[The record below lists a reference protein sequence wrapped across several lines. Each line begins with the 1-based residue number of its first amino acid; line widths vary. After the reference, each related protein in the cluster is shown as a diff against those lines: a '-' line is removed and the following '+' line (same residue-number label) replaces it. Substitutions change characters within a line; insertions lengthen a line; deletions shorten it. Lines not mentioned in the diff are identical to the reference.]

1 LVRFGDANM
10 ENKSDDPE
18 RRKNFVQGTA
28 ATRKSQNSP
37 QDIGHVRTGE
47 HVVT

>member
-1 LVRFGDANM
+1 KVTILNDA
-10 ENKSDDPE
+10 
-18 RRKNFVQGTA
+18 RIFVQGTA